1 MSSTSDYSVMRLP
14 KEVSYIFFSLLIA
27 IASVYISY
35 QLWSNSNTQPTP
47 FLEEGFAGP
56 VAGTSEI
63 SCGEKSIEATKLY
76 AIFSNKTSST
86 ETGSDDLNEF
96 KSLLGKLC
104 CLKQDLLSA
113 GRLVNATKNSPYI
126 TSQDI
131 EQVSETVA
139 RCFAKTVPKRDLDI
153 ILNKWSTRGDML
165 ISRLCTSYDL
175 EPAQTNNTK
184 TLFTALINDITDIL
198 MTVCLKGP
206 VTIAGDEGP
215 RMIEGR
221 QEPGLLNMGEYNG
234 YY

>member
-1 MSSTSDYSVMRLP
+1 MPSFADYSVMRLP
-14 KEVSYIFFSLLIA
+14 KEVSYVFFSLVIA
-27 IASVYISY
+27 LASVYISY
-35 QLWSNSNTQPTP
+35 QIWSSSNTQPTP

-63 SCGEKSIEATKLY
+63 SCGEKSVEAVKLY
-76 AIFSNKTSST
+76 TMFLNKISST
-86 ETGSDDLNEF
+86 ETGSDDLNEL
-96 KSLLGKLC
+96 KNLLGKLC

-113 GRLVNATKNSPYI
+113 GSLVNATKNNPYI

-131 EQVSETVA
+131 EPVSETVA

-175 EPAQTNNTK
+175 EPAQTKDAK
-184 TLFTALINDITDIL
+184 TLFTALVADITDIL